1 MWPSRLLCPWDSPGV
16 NTEVG
21 CHFLLHG
28 ALPTQGSNSSFLR
41 LLHGRAGSLPL
52 VPPAKQP
59 YILMNNSRHGVAKKN
74 IPFCLTLLLWF
85 TGTLSFGRLK
95 GFNSKKTSGPKS
107 TSLGNFN
114 FSCCTLKE
122 KPYVVAHGKATSESW
137 GHLNPALLVVFL
149 SSKTPIRLWVQDTH
163 FQNPFDR
170 PCCPQHLYLYQ
181 GIFVD
186 V

>member
-1 MWPSRLLCPWDSPGV
+1 MKCNPPGSSV
-16 NTEVG
+16 HGILQAWILKWVAVSFSMVPCQPRDRTR
-21 CHFLLHG
+21 FLH
-28 ALPTQGSNSSFLR
+28 

-52 VPPAKQP
+52 VPPGKLS
-59 YILMNNSRHGVAKKN
+59 YILTNNSRYGVAKKKIY
-74 IPFCLTLLLWF
+74 IPFCLTLLLWV

-137 GHLNPALLVVFL
+137 GHLNPGSSESCPACCLLIL
-149 SSKTPIRLWVQDTH
+149 
-163 FQNPFDR
+163 
-170 PCCPQHLYLYQ
+170 
-181 GIFVD
+181 
-186 V
+186 